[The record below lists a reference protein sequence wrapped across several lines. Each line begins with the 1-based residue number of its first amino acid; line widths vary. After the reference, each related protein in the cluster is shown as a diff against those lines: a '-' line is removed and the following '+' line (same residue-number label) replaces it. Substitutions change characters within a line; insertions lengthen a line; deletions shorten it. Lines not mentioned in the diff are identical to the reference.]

1 MHFPNYFSNL
11 GQFDGQRVVLE
22 EAAEVVEGEGYGLDK
37 VILALEEAA
46 IAIGAEGLE
55 DTHEDV
61 APEVSE
67 PVLTLLAFQSADIEI
82 MVEEVESDYFR
93 EVAFGAVEQRGHII
107 LCCAT
112 TASLII
118 YIIQLVILYHYV
130 AALEV
135 AVEEVSAVGLEEE
148 VGEAVKIILE
158 KLLVERIVGELEK
171 MVLEVVEIPEDGLTV
186 EVAAGIG
193 HREVHIG
200 APLLDGGEV
209 GEGFLIKVQHFGVES
224 PTLPFLIEEEAI
236 EGLVA
241 EVLLEVAAAVVAD
254 GINLRHRQAFGME
267 VTAVGEEGLVLA
279 DVVVDATDG

>member
-1 MHFPNYFSNL
+1 M
-11 GQFDGQRVVLE
+11 
-22 EAAEVVEGEGYGLDK
+22 
-37 VILALEEAA
+37 
-46 IAIGAEGLE
+46 
-55 DTHEDV
+55 
-61 APEVSE
+61 
-67 PVLTLLAFQSADIEI
+67 
-82 MVEEVESDYFR
+82 
-93 EVAFGAVEQRGHII
+93 
-107 LCCAT
+107 
-112 TASLII
+112 II
-118 YIIQLVILYHYV
+118 YIIQLVIFYHYV

-158 KLLVERIVGELEK
+158 KLLVERGVGELEK

-241 EVLLEVAAAVVAD
+241 EVLLEVAAVVAD

-279 DVVVDATDG
+279 DVVVDAADG